1 MGETTVPAAL
11 PVRPAVF
18 DTVLRPRRSLVR
30 STALSIAFSAV
41 PLAVALVWV
50 SFPFRT
56 WAVFAGIV
64 VAMAAAVG
72 VVFVRLH
79 TAFIGIDDDSLT
91 IRGVL
96 TAHRRIPRDRVHSL
110 VLATTFGS
118 SADRTVRE
126 LVAFDRTGT
135 HLFRL
140 RADVWGDDGLDRIV
154 DALGV
159 QVVEEP
165 RPVSARTFAKRYPTS
180 RAWYEQRSAFL
191 LVGGLVVLVVG
202 GLLAVEFAGLDAR

>member
-1 MGETTVPAAL
+1 MGDTTVPAAV

-56 WAVFAGIV
+56 WAVFAGAV

-72 VVFVRLH
+72 IVFVRLH
-79 TAFIGIDDDSLT
+79 TAFIGIDDAGLT

-118 SADRTVRE
+118 SVDRTVRE
-126 LVAFDRTGT
+126 AR
-135 HLFRL
+135 RL
-140 RADVWGDDGLDRIV
+140 RPDRHPPLP
-154 DALGV
+154 A
-159 QVVEEP
+159 P
-165 RPVSARTFAKRYPTS
+165 CRR
-180 RAWYEQRSAFL
+180 
-191 LVGGLVVLVVG
+191 VG
-202 GLLAVEFAGLDAR
+202 

>member
-1 MGETTVPAAL
+1 MGETTVPAAV
-11 PVRPAVF
+11 PVRLSVF

-79 TAFIGIDDDSLT
+79 TAFIGIDDDGVT

-118 SADRTVRE
+118 SVDRTVRE
-126 LVAFDRTGT
+126 LVAFDRIGT

-140 RADVWGDDGLDRIV
+140 RADVWGDDGLDRVV

-159 QVVEEP
+159 QVVEDA
-165 RPVSARTFAKRYPTS
+165 RPVSVRTFAKRYPTS
-180 RAWYEQRSAFL
+180 RAWYEQRAAFL

-202 GLLAVEFAGLDAR
+202 GLLAVEFAGLDAP

>member
-1 MGETTVPAAL
+1 MGETTAPAAL

-79 TAFIGIDDDSLT
+79 TAFIGIDDDRLT

>member
-1 MGETTVPAAL
+1 MGETTVPAAV
-11 PVRPAVF
+11 PVRLSVF

-79 TAFIGIDDDSLT
+79 TAFIGIDDDDVT

-110 VLATTFGS
+110 VLATTFAS
-118 SADRTVRE
+118 SVDRTVRE
-126 LVAFDRTGT
+126 LVAFDRIGT

-140 RADVWGDDGLDRIV
+140 RADVWGDDGLDRVV

-159 QVVEEP
+159 QVVEDA
-165 RPVSARTFAKRYPTS
+165 RPVSVRTFAKRYPTS
-180 RAWYEQRSAFL
+180 RAWYEQRAAFL